1 MSEIYTPT
9 ILTWVK
15 GAIVFASCDIDSKLS
30 VNLERMLALLH
41 VAATVNLDHIKRDYS
56 SIKALNPSRIVPL
69 GPELPFRVPA

>member
-1 MSEIYTPT
+1 MSEIYTPI

-15 GAIVFASCDIDSKLS
+15 GAIVFASCGTDAKLGAYR
-30 VNLERMLALLH
+30 ERMLALPA
-41 VAATVNLDHIKRDYS
+41 VAATVHLDHVKRGSY